1 MYDRPITI
9 QVQDETTEKWE
20 DILHLH
26 ATVNKT
32 GGGQSFAA
40 GAGQYR
46 ARLTFEVRYC
56 TQLNQ
61 LKLGVQP
68 FRIVYI
74 SEVTLAV
81 AKVENLDSFS
91 LQQLVGKAEVSHVRT
106 ASRTINRKEALPQGR
121 RRRRRV

>member
-68 FRIVYI
+68 FRIVYMGHTFKVVDYDDYM
-74 SEVTLAV
+74 ERHQTVRLAG
-81 AKVENLDSFS
+81 ELY
-91 LQQLVGKAEVSHVRT
+91 E
-106 ASRTINRKEALPQGR
+106 
-121 RRRRRV
+121 